1 MLVLLNFAV
10 PFYPA
15 SLVSMT
21 GILIHPSTGPSHKEA
36 GKLLQCKFTYMY
48 ARFLGDPSLLLV
60 YVLFTFAGS
69 TVAGVVVGVV
79 VGILLIVSLLMSVCV
94 AVAVIYRK
102 RGKLPLSVPN
112 DHRMYIVI
120 IFVC

>member
-1 MLVLLNFAV
+1 MCACIIKFCV

-21 GILIHPSTGPSHKEA
+21 GILIHPSTGPSHKEV

-94 AVAVIYRK
+94 AAVIYRK
-102 RGKLPLSVPN
+102 RGKLCVSVPN